1 MSFSQRVK
9 NKSVMGWIMYDW
21 ANSSFATTV
30 MAGFFPVFFKSY
42 WSHGMDAVQTT
53 AQLAATVSAGGL
65 ALALLT
71 PVMGVLSD
79 HGSNKKL
86 FTGITMFFSVL
97 SCFWMSMIP
106 MGEWHQALWAYGI
119 GYVAFTASC
128 AFYDSLLPSVSSTE
142 TMDWVSSKGYSM
154 GYLGGGILF
163 LINVAM
169 YLKPE
174 FFGFV
179 DGVQAVK
186 FAFASVGIWWLVFSI
201 PFFLFVKEE
210 KGHRLSNSGSLLKI
224 LWNSLVELKKTLIE
238 VKSQKNLWLYLLA
251 FWLYIDGV
259 YTVITM
265 AVDFGI
271 SIGLTSQHL
280 IAALLLTQFVGFPM
294 SYAYGYFAK
303 KWGLKRPL
311 LSCIGVYS
319 LAVILATQMSS
330 ETHFYLLAIVIGAV
344 QGGVQALSRSL
355 FGKMIPANKSG
366 EYFGLMNVVGK
377 FASILGPLLVAG
389 TVMITQDSRKG
400 LLGLLILFGL
410 GGVLLWQVKEP
421 TVQKN

>member
-1 MSFSQRVK
+1 MGLSLRLK
-9 NKSVMGWIMYDW
+9 NKSVFGWILYDW
-21 ANSSFATTV
+21 ANSAFATTV

-53 AQLAATVSAGGL
+53 AQLGATVSAGGL

-71 PVMGVLSD
+71 PIMGVLSD
-79 HGSNKKL
+79 HGSNKKIY
-86 FTGITMFFSVL
+86 TGITMVISVMA
-97 SCFWMSMIP
+97 CFWMSMIP
-106 MGEWHQALWAYGI
+106 MGEWQQALWAYGV

-128 AFYDSLLPSVSSTE
+128 AFYDSLLPSVSNNE
-142 TMDWVSSKGYSM
+142 NMNWISSKGYAL

-174 FFGFV
+174 IFGFA

-186 FAFASVGIWWLVFSI
+186 FAFASVGFWWVFFSI
-201 PFFLFVKEE
+201 PFFLYVKEG
-210 KGHRLSNSGSLLKI
+210 KGHRLENTNSKLHLLLLSLR
-224 LWNSLVELKKTLIE
+224 ELKKTLLE
-238 VKSQKNLWLYLLA
+238 VRSQRNLWLYLLA

-294 SYAYGYFAK
+294 SFAYGYFSK
-303 KWGLKRPL
+303 RWGLKIPL
-311 LSCIGVYS
+311 MTCIGVYA
-319 LAVILATQMSS
+319 LTVILATQMST
-330 ETHFYLLAIVIGAV
+330 EIHFYILAIVIGSV
-344 QGGVQALSRSL
+344 QGGVQALSRSM
-355 FGKMIPANKSG
+355 FGKMVPASKSG

-389 TVMITQDSRKG
+389 TVTITQDSRQG
-400 LLGLLILFGL
+400 LLGLLVLFIL
-410 GGVLLWQVKEP
+410 GGGLLWKVKEP
-421 TVQKN
+421 QNS